1 MSTQVFQSI
10 LMGWAIASV
19 YVALNVKIT
28 DCKNWW
34 EKLALLAF
42 GSPTIVLIVV
52 TFVLPL
58 MIKDA
63 VCKNAPAWNRSMARP
78 LWQWAAIAA
87 VCCALAGTVF
97 GLTR

>member
-1 MSTQVFQSI
+1 MSTQLFEGLV
-10 LMGWAIASV
+10 MGWAIASV
-19 YVALNVKIT
+19 YVALNVKVT

-42 GSPTIVLIVV
+42 GSPMIVVIVV

-63 VCKNAPAWNRSMARP
+63 ICKNAPTFKRSMDRP
-78 LWQWAAIAA
+78 LWHWATIAA
-87 VCCALAGTVF
+87 VCCAIAGTVF
-97 GLTR
+97 GLSR